1 MNPPT
6 LFTHPVFQRLLRQPG
21 FTALQPALLTALSAA
36 PDPQRSL
43 VNLERFAENY
53 GPQLPLALQSNPR
66 AIEVLCAVFSTS
78 QFLTEILLRSPQS
91 LETLLDRQ
99 QLTWRKTLEQYA
111 SESQA
116 LCLSALS
123 PAEALRRYHQAEL
136 LRIGVCDFLALYD
149 LPAVVSQLSRLA
161 IGLLRTA
168 LDAACR
174 ETGISAD
181 GFCVLALGKLGGREL
196 NYSSDIDLLFLS
208 REDNPAVISLAQ
220 KLIHLLTANSGA
232 GFLYRVDMRLRPW
245 GSEGPLVSSL
255 PAYLR
260 YLTQTARLWEKQAL
274 LKARPVAG
282 ELALGETLRQ
292 TAAPLLFSANP
303 QELRQHIAAM
313 KDRTE
318 EVLREKG
325 RTWGEVKLGVGSI
338 RDVEFVVQ
346 YLQLAHVHR
355 LPGIRTR
362 ATLKALPRLRAAGL
376 LTPAETRSLMDGYI
390 FLRTIEHSLQI
401 LDYRQTY
408 SLPSDPAA
416 LHLLARRLGFE
427 DAASFLQRYEEHRL
441 AIRAVYQRQISGVTD
456 PPPTVS
462 PVWQQ
467 HLSRLDSTYAETFS
481 PQQTRHHAELAQRL
495 SADIPAV
502 VETQPLGEGRWQVT
516 VIAYDYPGELSILC
530 GLFFVY
536 GFNIQQGDVFTY
548 EPAPGEKAKIV
559 DVFTVQSIFFE
570 PPAESLWQAYTR
582 DLFDLLRLFRSGQRR
597 EARGLLARRV
607 GSAFQ
612 LLPGKNSPM
621 LPIEIEIDNQD
632 SARYTALRINA
643 PDTVGFLY
651 EFTNALALTRT
662 NIARMI
668 VRTEGSRAHDLLLVT
683 DERGQKI
690 TDSARQR
697 ELRAAI
703 VLIKHFTHLLPHSP
717 NPEAALLHFRE
728 FLAQLFSRP
737 NWPNELTS
745 LQRPEVL
752 DALARLLGVS
762 DYLWDDFL
770 RMQYAN
776 LYPVLRDVDALNS
789 AKPLPQLREELN
801 QTLQTCRLGEETYP
815 NWRAALN
822 AFKDRELFR
831 IDMRHLLGLTAEF
844 DDFSAELTD
853 LADLLITAAVERL
866 LAEAVSRCGQPLLAD
881 GSPCPLTVAALGKC
895 GGREM
900 GFASDIE
907 LMFLY
912 SGPGQTSGPQ
922 TVENGQFYETLVQTF
937 LETIT
942 ARREGIFQI
951 DLQLR
956 PYGKNGPLAV
966 SLPAFQRYYAP
977 GGPAWEY
984 ERQALTRLRPLPVG
998 GPAQAQQ
1005 VVRLRDEFVFSG
1017 HFDQTAMRAM
1027 RERQVRH
1034 LVRGGTF
1041 NAKYSPGGL
1050 VDVEYLVQGLQ
1061 MRWGAQYP
1069 SLRQPNTRL
1078 ALAQLHQ
1085 EGLLSEDDYTLL
1097 RKAHTFLRWLIDSL
1111 RVVRGN
1117 SKDITVPPPESE
1129 EFAFL
1134 ARRLRYGDDLA
1145 CLQQDLLTYPT
1156 QVQEI
1161 AARLWEASR

>member
-1 MNPPT
+1 MSHTFLSSPA
-6 LFTHPVFQRLLRQPG
+6 FERLLRLPG
-21 FTALQPALLTALSAA
+21 FEPLRPALQAALASA

-43 VNLERFAENY
+43 VNLERLAESY
-53 GPQLPLALQSNPR
+53 GPALPVVLEANPR
-66 AIEVLCAVFSTS
+66 ALDTLCAVFSTS
-78 QFLTEILLRSPQS
+78 HFLTEILLRSPSS
-91 LETLLDRQ
+91 LESLLDRAQ
-99 QLTWRKTLEQYA
+99 WRRRKTIEQY
-111 SESQA
+111 Q
-116 LCLSALS
+116 
-123 PAEALRRYHQAEL
+123 AEAESLALASSAPADALRLYHQSEL
-136 LRIGVCDFLALYD
+136 LRIGVGDFLALYD
-149 LPAVVSQLSRLA
+149 LPAVISQLSRLA
-161 IGLLRTA
+161 IALVRAALGL
-168 LDAACR
+168 ACR

-196 NYSSDIDLLFLS
+196 NYSSDIDLLFLTRDEHPS
-208 REDNPAVISLAQ
+208 AVTLAQ
-220 KLIHLLTANSGA
+220 RLIALLTANTGA

-260 YLTQTARLWEKQAL
+260 YLSETARLWEKQAL
-274 LKARPVAG
+274 LKVRPIAG
-282 ELALGETLRQ
+282 ELSLGETLREA
-292 TAAPLLFSANP
+292 TAPFLFSSQP
-303 QELRQHIAAM
+303 QELRLHIAAM
-313 KDRTE
+313 KQRTE

-346 YLQLAHVHR
+346 YLQLAHVQR

-376 LTPAETRSLMDGYI
+376 LSPVETRSLMDGYL

-408 SLPSDPAA
+408 TLPSDPAA

-427 DAASFLQRYEEHRL
+427 DAATFLQRYEEHRL
-441 AIRAVYQRQISGVTD
+441 SIRAVYERHISGAEEQ
-456 PPPTVS
+456 PAAPLS
-462 PVWQQ
+462 RAWQQ
-467 HLSRLDSTYAETFS
+467 HLARLDESYTQVFSSAQTQHHASLAQQLS
-481 PQQTRHHAELAQRL
+481 PQV
-495 SADIPAV
+495 PAI
-502 VETQPLGEGRWQVT
+502 VEAQPLGEGRWRVT

-530 GLFFVY
+530 GLFFVH
-536 GFNIQQGDVFTY
+536 GFTIQQGDVFTY
-548 EPAPGEKAKIV
+548 EPGVSSAERPKIV
-559 DVFTVQSIFFE
+559 DVFTVQSVFFE
-570 PPAESLWQAYTR
+570 PPGESVWQSYLH
-582 DLFDLLRLFRSGQRR
+582 DLFDLLQLFRSGKRR

-612 LLPGKNSPM
+612 LLPGKNTPL
-621 LPIEIEIDNQD
+621 LPIEIEIDNQA
-632 SARYTALRINA
+632 SPRYSALRINA

-668 VRTEGSRAHDLLLVT
+668 VRTEGSRAQDVLLVT
-683 DERGQKI
+683 DEHGQKI
-690 TDSARQR
+690 TDPAQQRQ
-697 ELRAAI
+697 LRAAI

-717 NPEAALLHFRE
+717 NPETALLHFRD
-728 FLAQLFSRP
+728 FLAQLFQRP
-737 NWPNELTS
+737 NWPDELTS

-776 LYPVLRDVDALNS
+776 LYPVLRDVDALAS
-789 AKPLPQLREELN
+789 AKPRSQLQTELAHA
-801 QTLQTCRLGEETYP
+801 LQTCRLGEETFFH
-815 NWRAALN
+815 WRMALN

-853 LADLLITAAVERL
+853 LAETVIAAALEQLR
-866 LAEAVSRCGQPLLAD
+866 AEATSRFGNPRLAD
-881 GSPCPLTVAALGKC
+881 GSPCPLVVAALGKC

-907 LMFLY
+907 LLFLY
-912 SGPGQTSGPQ
+912 TGPGQTDGPLR
-922 TVENGQFYETLVQTF
+922 VENAVFYETLVQNF

-942 ARREGIFQI
+942 SRREGIFEI

-966 SLPAFQRYYAP
+966 SLPAFERYYAP

-984 ERQALTRLRPLPVG
+984 ERQALVRLRPLPCSEAVLS
-998 GPAQAQQ
+998 AALL
-1005 VVRLRDEFVFSG
+1005 RLRDDFVFTG
-1017 HFDQTAMRAM
+1017 NFDSTAMRAM
-1027 RERQVRH
+1027 RERQLRH

-1078 ALAQLHQ
+1078 ALAALSQ
-1085 EGLLSEDDYTLL
+1085 EGLLSGEDYTLL
-1097 RKAHTFLRWLIDSL
+1097 RKAHTFLRWLIDAL

-1117 SKDITVPPPESE
+1117 SKDITVPPAESE

-1134 ARRLRYGDDLA
+1134 ARRLRYGDDLTR
-1145 CLQQDLLTYPT
+1145 LQQDLHFYPT

-1161 AARLWEASR
+1161 SARL